1 MRVKAR
7 VAYPG
12 ARQAT
17 LNGYTTSAFALW
29 SRPLQ
34 ILLLTNDPVRL
45 SFLTCLLRDAGID
58 SLVLDT
64 HASAIEGSIGAIPR
78 RLMVATEDF
87 ARASRVLAEAGEA

>member
-1 MRVKAR
+1 VQSL
-7 VAYPG
+7 VV
-12 ARQAT
+12 
-17 LNGYTTSAFALW
+17 
-29 SRPLQ
+29 
-34 ILLLTNDPVRL
+34 TNDLVRL

-87 ARASRVLAEAGEA
+87 SRACRILAESGEA